1 MPQQTNLNVAPYFD
15 DYDSSD
21 DFYRVLFKP
30 GFPVQARELT
40 TLQSILQNQ
49 IEKFGQHFFKE
60 GAKVIPGNT
69 GYNRNYFGVQ
79 IQNNYQGVPV
89 SAYVDQLI
97 GAKITGQRSG
107 VSAIVDNV
115 LLPEDSE
122 RGQLTLYINYLNSS
136 TTNNSTQEFFDG
148 EELTCNTTISSGLL
162 GNTTI
167 APGAPFGVTLS
178 NSAAITGSSFQI
190 QEGVYFV
197 HGQFVG
203 VQQETLILDQYG
215 TIPNYRVG
223 LFVNEQII
231 NADIDESLNDN
242 SQGYNNYAAPG
253 ADRLK
258 ISLSL
263 FKKSLDDFDDTSF
276 VELGIVNDGILRTT
290 KGTATGSAPGSILNN
305 GLIIAGG
312 GGSGAI
318 DLTDTLAR
326 RTFDESGNYDI
337 KPFDITV
344 FNSLNNNIGNRGI
357 FQAGQFTPSGG
368 TPSEDLAI
376 YKVSP
381 GKAYVKGYEI
391 EMLNPT
397 FIDSPKT
404 RTTKLIENQSI
415 IYNTGPTYKLNSV
428 YRTPTVGI
436 GSTYVLSLRSQ
447 RQGSNQENA
456 GGNEIGY
463 ARVYDFR
470 LESQNYNST
479 NSNLDEWELALY
491 DVQTFTELKVNNPIT
506 VSVPAIIEGK
516 RSGAK
521 AFLQGSVTA
530 GLGLT
535 VYEKTGNF
543 IKNEQLII
551 NGINNG
557 RVAVGITEYS
567 VSDVKS
573 VYATDDNLVGINTF
587 NANVIP
593 SVLFPVGVATVGVVT
608 FANNQSV
615 IKSSNP
621 NFPGITTV
629 GNLIQY
635 TDLSVSEIL

>member
-69 GYNRNYFGVQ
+69 GYNQIYYGVQ

-97 GAKITGQRSG
+97 GTKITGQRSG
-107 VSAIVDNV
+107 VSAVVDNV
-115 LLPEDSE
+115 LLPEESE
-122 RGQLTLYINYLNSS
+122 RGQLTVYINYLNSS
-136 TTNNSTQEFFDG
+136 TTNNTTREFFDG

-215 TIPNYRVG
+215 TEPNYRVG
-223 LFVNEQII
+223 LFVNEEII

-242 SQGYNNYAAPG
+242 SQGYNNYSAPG

-276 VELGIVNDGILRTT
+276 VELGVVNSGVLRT
-290 KGTATGSAPGSILNN
+290 ARSASSGSGN

-312 GGSGAI
+312 GGAGSL

-326 RTFDESGNYDI
+326 RTFDESGN
-337 KPFDITV
+337 
-344 FNSLNNNIGNRGI
+344 
-357 FQAGQFTPSGG
+357 
-368 TPSEDLAI
+368 
-376 YKVSP
+376 
-381 GKAYVKGYEI
+381 
-391 EMLNPT
+391 
-397 FIDSPKT
+397 
-404 RTTKLIENQSI
+404 
-415 IYNTGPTYKLNSV
+415 
-428 YRTPTVGI
+428 
-436 GSTYVLSLRSQ
+436 
-447 RQGSNQENA
+447 
-456 GGNEIGY
+456 
-463 ARVYDFR
+463 
-470 LESQNYNST
+470 
-479 NSNLDEWELALY
+479 
-491 DVQTFTELKVNNPIT
+491 
-506 VSVPAIIEGK
+506 
-516 RSGAK
+516 
-521 AFLQGSVTA
+521 
-530 GLGLT
+530 
-535 VYEKTGNF
+535 
-543 IKNEQLII
+543 
-551 NGINNG
+551 
-557 RVAVGITEYS
+557 
-567 VSDVKS
+567 
-573 VYATDDNLVGINTF
+573 
-587 NANVIP
+587 
-593 SVLFPVGVATVGVVT
+593 
-608 FANNQSV
+608 
-615 IKSSNP
+615 
-621 NFPGITTV
+621 
-629 GNLIQY
+629 
-635 TDLSVSEIL
+635 